1 MLTITQLRKYE
12 GGQWHSDTLDALPDK
27 ISEDSILWVDAE
39 DPAEAEMIK
48 LRSHFELDNLKLEEL
63 NQEGRRSK
71 IEEYEDRVS
80 CFVRFPNRDH
90 FLLDAKSDWLAIIAG
105 KRWMLS
111 VHRGYSNITCE
122 IYRKISTHGYFAL
135 SLLPSTDILLYIF
148 LDLIT
153 NECFLVSDMVHERL
167 QGLSQEAASLFRQRP
182 KQTNRTLGLEL
193 AKSRDQ
199 ALALRQSIGPL
210 REVVGR
216 IARGEFAIVS
226 SATLPRF
233 EDLYDRT
240 ISLIDVVDTH
250 REEIHDIGDILINV
264 QTVTTN
270 NIIRVLTI
278 ISAIFLPLTLVAG
291 IYGTNF
297 GRGFFT
303 PGSNSI
309 YGFYAMI
316 ALMITIAVGLIIIF
330 RRKGWL

>member
-12 GGQWHSDTLDALPDK
+12 GGQWHSDILDALPDK

-39 DPAEAEMIK
+39 GPSEAEMTQ

-63 NQEGRRSK
+63 NKEGRRSK
-71 IEEYEDRVS
+71 IEEYEDRTS

-111 VHRGYSNITCE
+111 VHIGYSNITCE

-153 NECFLVSDMVHERL
+153 NECFIVSDMVHERL

-182 KQTNRTLGLEL
+182 TQSNRTLGLEL

-199 ALALRQSIGPL
+199 ALAFRQSIGPL

>member
-1 MLTITQLRKYE
+1 
-12 GGQWHSDTLDALPDK
+12 
-27 ISEDSILWVDAE
+27 
-39 DPAEAEMIK
+39 
-48 LRSHFELDNLKLEEL
+48 
-63 NQEGRRSK
+63 
-71 IEEYEDRVS
+71 
-80 CFVRFPNRDH
+80 
-90 FLLDAKSDWLAIIAG
+90 
-105 KRWMLS
+105 
-111 VHRGYSNITCE
+111 
-122 IYRKISTHGYFAL
+122 
-135 SLLPSTDILLYIF
+135 
-148 LDLIT
+148 
-153 NECFLVSDMVHERL
+153 MVHERL

-240 ISLIDVVDTH
+240 ISLIDLADTH

-278 ISAIFLPLTLVAG
+278 ISAIFLPLTLIAG

-316 ALMITIAVGLIIIF
+316 ALMTTIAVGLITIF

>member
-1 MLTITQLRKYE
+1 VLTITQLRKYE
-12 GGQWHSDTLDALPDK
+12 GGQWHSDILDALPDK

-39 DPAEAEMIK
+39 GPSEAEMTQ

-63 NQEGRRSK
+63 NKEGRRSK
-71 IEEYEDRVS
+71 IEEYEDRTS

-111 VHRGYSNITCE
+111 VHIGYSNITCE

-153 NECFLVSDMVHERL
+153 NECFIVSDMVHERL

-182 KQTNRTLGLEL
+182 TQSNRTLGLEL

-199 ALALRQSIGPL
+199 ALAFRQSIGPL

>member
-12 GGQWHSDTLDALPDK
+12 GGQWHSDILDALPDK

-39 DPAEAEMIK
+39 DPSEAEMTQ

-63 NQEGRRSK
+63 NKEGRRSK

-278 ISAIFLPLTLVAG
+278 ISAIFLPLTLIAG

-316 ALMITIAVGLIIIF
+316 ALMTTIAVGLITIF